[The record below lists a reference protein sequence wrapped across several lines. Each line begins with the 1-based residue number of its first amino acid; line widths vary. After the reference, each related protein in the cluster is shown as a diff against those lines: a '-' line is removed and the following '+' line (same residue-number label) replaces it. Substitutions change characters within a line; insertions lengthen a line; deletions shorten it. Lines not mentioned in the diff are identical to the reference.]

1 VVTVVNLDP
10 AATQVGVCVVPVSTG
25 LPPAYPVRDLLSDE
39 KWTWRIGR
47 NYVKLGPGQSHVL
60 RIGG

>member
-1 VVTVVNLDP
+1 VLTDN
-10 AATQVGVCVVPVSTG
+10 
-25 LPPAYPVRDLLSDE
+25 

-47 NYVKLGPGQSHVL
+47 NYVKLAPGKSHVL